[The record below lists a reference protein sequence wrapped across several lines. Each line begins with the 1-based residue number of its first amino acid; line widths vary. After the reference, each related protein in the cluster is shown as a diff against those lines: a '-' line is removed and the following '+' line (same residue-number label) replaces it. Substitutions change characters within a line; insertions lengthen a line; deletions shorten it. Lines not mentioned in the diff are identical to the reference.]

1 MDNNSTNINKK
12 KLTTTSH
19 LKSLNT
25 KWTMT
30 NIYTDGNPGPGIGK
44 DRCIHMMGLKQLLAS
59 ELLEIS
65 LWANEVTGI
74 YY

>member
-1 MDNNSTNINKK
+1 
-12 KLTTTSH
+12 
-19 LKSLNT
+19 
-25 KWTMT
+25 
-30 NIYTDGNPGPGIGK
+30 
-44 DRCIHMMGLKQLLAS
+44 MMGLKQLLAS

>member
-1 MDNNSTNINKK
+1 
-12 KLTTTSH
+12 
-19 LKSLNT
+19 
-25 KWTMT
+25 MT
-30 NIYTDGNPGPGIGK
+30 NIYTDGNPDPGIGK

>member
-1 MDNNSTNINKK
+1 MKQKTNKYLSSQITEHKK
-12 KLTTTSH
+12 
-19 LKSLNT
+19 
-25 KWTMT
+25 TMT

-44 DRCIHMMGLKQLLAS
+44 DRCINMMGLKQLLAS
-59 ELLEIS
+59 ELLEIN